1 MKAAKPKIVL
11 FIRDTFTFIWCR
23 TDQSATIGNETMV
36 QPVFVQMWKCR
47 VCCYVQIP
55 QHQLV
60 WETFRHSYCSNW
72 PVLSLHHCLSELLRL
87 SVTICWSRCTFPVK
101 NQKSWKKG
109 KIDKGTS
116 SAGLGRVVSWPLCHV
131 ASVYPHLKF
140 HQNYILF
147 ILCSKKGVG
156 NFSTLK
162 VVFNFSARNW
172 DHYCSYLKL
181 ITY

>member
-1 MKAAKPKIVL
+1 MTLSYVSTYATLLHWYNDVLTNQRQWKIKHSSTNLGLSSHRGNVQVSRML
-11 FIRDTFTFIWCR
+11 LR
-23 TDQSATIGNETMV
+23 T
-36 QPVFVQMWKCR
+36 VF
-47 VCCYVQIP
+47 P
-55 QHQLV
+55 S
-60 WETFRHSYCSNW
+60 TSYCSKW
-72 PVLSLHHCLSELLRL
+72 LVLSLHYCFSKLLCL
-87 SVTICWSRCTFPVK
+87 SVTICWSGCTFPVK